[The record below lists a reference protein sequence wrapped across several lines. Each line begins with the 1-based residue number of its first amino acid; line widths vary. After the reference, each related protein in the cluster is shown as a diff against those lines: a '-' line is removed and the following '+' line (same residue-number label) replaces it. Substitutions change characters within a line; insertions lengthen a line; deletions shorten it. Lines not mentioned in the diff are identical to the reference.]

1 MALPD
6 ISVST
11 RQSTA
16 AGIAAQ
22 TKEQPR
28 YPVTIVDFS
37 VVQAL
42 GMSHFKKKPNGE
54 FVTKTFVP
62 DS

>member
-1 MALPD
+1 MALLEF
-6 ISVST
+6 SVST
-11 RQSTA
+11 RQSTVAGKA
-16 AGIAAQ
+16 APAE
-22 TKEQPR
+22 KPR

-54 FVTKTFVP
+54 FVTKSFVP